1 MAKCK
6 SIRIKDYDYS
16 TDGFY
21 FVTICAHEKSALI
34 EEHRKVVEI
43 KLLGLPSRFSGLAI
57 DHYALMPT
65 HIHVIMILSG
75 VAVPLGR
82 VVRSFKA
89 VVTMAVGQGAF
100 WQPNYY
106 EHVIRSEQGLKRI
119 REYVEINP
127 LVDKIA
133 FEQFYEHKCRG
144 LLNRPTTEEDANGQ
158 L

>member
-16 TDGFY
+16 TDGLY
-21 FVTICAHEKSALI
+21 FVTICAHEKRALI
-34 EEHRKVVEI
+34 EQHRTVVEI
-43 KLLGLPSRFSGLAI
+43 KLLALPSRFSGLAI
-57 DHYALMPT
+57 DHYALMST
-65 HIHVIMILSG
+65 HIHMIMVLSG
-75 VAVPLGR
+75 VVVPLGR
-82 VVRSFKA
+82 IVRSFKGT
-89 VVTMAVGQGAF
+89 VTRTVGQGAF

-119 REYVEINP
+119 REHIEINP

-133 FEQFYEHKCRG
+133 FEQFYEHGCRG
-144 LLNRPTTEEDANGQ
+144 LLNRPATKEDANGQ